1 VADGLGFRM
10 KSFFVIPDKGCMFA
24 HFGFKKFNNFRSFIG
39 CIMIPII
46 GARVHP

>member
-24 HFGFKKFNNFRSFIG
+24 HFGFKKLITFEVLL
-39 CIMIPII
+39 
-46 GARVHP
+46 GA